1 MLAGAIMCSN
11 LLFGSTLRGYRN
23 WFVTTASLFRIILGK
38 FQYRQFYDTGIGGP
52 VFLISFNILVNMI
65 LMNMYISVLND
76 AFTVVKEQNKFIE
89 NKYEVVDYIVH
100 CLKGFISINK
110 VNVINGEENDE
121 QEPGNKRSKR
131 FQEKPTSDDIP
142 LVEIQSNGGE
152 TETPEIISVHIDVP
166 DPCQISNFQNV
177 DNLEDYDN
185 MDTTS
190 KHPKDFDN
198 ICTESC
204 DCLSDLENAVNR
216 LLNYCSEVIDLDEQ
230 LDRMIIFSKGRAHEV

>member
-1 MLAGAIMCSN
+1 M
-11 LLFGSTLRGYRN
+11 
-23 WFVTTASLFRIILGK
+23 
-38 FQYRQFYDTGIGGP
+38 
-52 VFLISFNILVNMI
+52 FLISFNILVNMI

-110 VNVINGEENDE
+110 VNFINGEKSDE
-121 QEPGNKRSKR
+121 QEPEYKRSKR

-177 DNLEDYDN
+177 DSLEDYDN

-190 KHPKDFDN
+190 NHPKDFDN

-204 DCLSDLENAVNR
+204 DCLSDLENAVDR
-216 LLNYCSEVIDLDEQ
+216 LLNYCSEVMDLDEQ
-230 LDRMIIFSKGRAHEV
+230 LDRMIIFSKGRANEV